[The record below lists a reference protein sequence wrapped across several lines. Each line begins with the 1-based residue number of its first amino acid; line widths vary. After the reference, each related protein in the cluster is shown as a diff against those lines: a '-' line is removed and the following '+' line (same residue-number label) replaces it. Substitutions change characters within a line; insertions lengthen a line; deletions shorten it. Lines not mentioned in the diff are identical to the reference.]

1 MNDFNNLNPSHVA
14 TLAVLIAITIVI
26 GIVVA
31 TAGSSDT
38 TNPSIFGPGSES
50 KSSFSLDGWIKI
62 ILIAFMILI
71 LLKYGFGIDVF
82 QIIMNAFIAVEEEI
96 EEDLGVILP
105 NMHTS
110 PQVFNIAENVFT
122 YSEARE
128 ACAKYGTMLATYSD
142 VENAYRSG
150 EEWNQYGWSEGQM
163 VLFPT
168 QKATYDALQKLPG
181 QEHDQ
186 GRPGV
191 NGGYI
196 SNPNARFGANCRGS
210 RQGV

>member
-1 MNDFNNLNPSHVA
+1 MPDLLSNLNPSHVA
-14 TLAVLIAITIVI
+14 TLAVLIAVTIVV

-31 TAGSSDT
+31 TVGSSDN
-38 TNPSIFGPGSES
+38 TNPSIFGSNS
-50 KSSFSLDGWIKI
+50 DSSTSLDGWIKMI
-62 ILIAFMILI
+62 IIGFMILL

-82 QIIMNAFIAVEEEI
+82 QIIVATFVAVEEEI
-96 EEDLGVILP
+96 EEDLGIIQP
-105 NMHTS
+105 IIPTS
-110 PQVFNIAENVFT
+110 PPVFNIAENVFT

-128 ACAKYGTMLATYSD
+128 ACANYGTTLATYSD

-150 EEWNQYGWSEGQM
+150 KEWNQYGWSEEQM

-168 QKATYDALQKLPG
+168 QKATYDALQKIPG

-210 RQGV
+210 RQCV